1 MKNDVTDFCWTS
13 ASRTDVGRFRMYNE
27 DSVLDLPERG
37 LWVVADGM
45 GGHSSGDYASNAIVS
60 GLSGVQPPAS
70 LEAFADE
77 VRQRLDDVNRHIN
90 ETSAQNKATMGS
102 TVVGLLANG
111 GHGVVLWAGDSRA
124 YRYRSGEL
132 SRLTRDHSQVEELV
146 RLGLLAPDEAERHP
160 AKNLI
165 TRAVG
170 IAESL
175 YLDSEILDLAV
186 NDIFLLASDGL
197 YQEVDEKTISECLSL
212 GDCQSSCDA
221 LIESTLSQLA
231 RDNVSVVVVRIV
243 DGEEGAH

>member
-111 GHGVVLWAGDSRA
+111 DHGIVLWAGDSRA
-124 YRYRSGEL
+124 YRFRSGEL

-146 RLGLLAPDEAERHP
+146 RQGLLAPEEAERHP
-160 AKNLI
+160 EKNLI

-175 YLDSEILDLAV
+175 
-186 NDIFLLASDGL
+186 
-197 YQEVDEKTISECLSL
+197 
-212 GDCQSSCDA
+212 
-221 LIESTLSQLA
+221 
-231 RDNVSVVVVRIV
+231 
-243 DGEEGAH
+243 